1 MEKSLEDKA
10 WEIKRGLNAP
20 KEYLLGLASS
30 SSASKFEECLDNFKF
45 ASNFSLFDHIELE
58 LAMRKLAT
66 RDVHVAFLQVLD
78 FALSRNLVAFDVF
91 QVDELASALR
101 ILGKFPSKHLKGGTS
116 TARRVRFSQ
125 SRPTRHATTTPVSV
139 LRAPLST
146 STTTEQ
152 AKLEASMKQT
162 WKKVQDLRKVYSN
175 NNIKQTC
182 GTPSFDQAFGHAFRA
197 QIAEIESLVPTCD
210 DSQLKNYQQGAVL
223 ACTVLDRVLVVHAT
237 GSGKTRIMH
246 SVLDNK
252 LGDIRPK
259 VVLVPNEKVRDNFY
273 KDVVTYQTVMGKYAT
288 FNRRSNETTEDT
300 LSLKQPLILEYKTRC
315 QAYNISATT
324 SNNNV
329 AYNAPLRAFV
339 FANAYHVAT
348 LSGNQTESFSK
359 MEANKPCFKRVG
371 DQYTIFKPDYGLT
384 QNDRQNDEPRLNPFN
399 NKIIVVDEAHELLAN
414 TSENTILLEAL
425 RTAVNSQVYFFTAT
439 PVDESRQADKSNNPL
454 LAVVKNQRFANLRR
468 SQTDAQNLA
477 FVNTQQTV
485 TTTNHGFVSFYYKFD
500 EPFYPRTIPF
510 LNVLHLAPDEE
521 LPELVLG
528 RIVFTKLHHE
538 NEAAYRLLHK
548 SNQTTIDKL
557 VRATTSKYNDSH
569 AAHYTYNMLAK
580 KEDFFRS
587 FNKLECMVKHL
598 MTKLLKTVVVFTS
611 DGAAAFQAFLKAKH
625 ASKLF
630 EAQTSSAITR
640 GYAPTSSSVQTD
652 YKIGFLLHSD
662 DQARRKAVLAT
673 FNDPNNLQGQK
684 LGVLCVTQEFGTGTD
699 FHAVRRIIL
708 TGPPRSASAY
718 FQFIGRGLR
727 LCKHFALPLEDRTME
742 VEILVATLES
752 TRRLSDLETITD
764 GLTIDETMLVQL
776 RNDVRKYRSDLAEF
790 SKDAIDKSWYKA
802 GRSASSFASSND
814 DLESMC
820 DATTEDN
827 QAQEATQA
835 DTLLEAAVV
844 PEYLTQN
851 ASNITNTNNTTTT
864 NSNSTTH
871 SNTTTIPNSNNNLPQ
886 SYLDLNKEY
895 QKPKPA
901 EIQITTKKTIRTDE
915 EELSLARVVFGDINV
930 KLLPSSAP
938 TEALLRDELLIDIQ
952 VPTIFIHP
960 DIDAAKNQIG
970 MEASGFTMI
979 SVINDFPRLIDEAAT
994 LRARQER
1001 DEELA
1006 KIRDQELAA
1015 KRAEQAKLEE
1025 LERLEALKLQ
1035 MHKKPSLPNPAE
1047 PTSNQVKPTSN
1058 QVKPTSNQVKPTSNQ
1073 VKPTSNQVKPTSNQ
1087 VKPTSNQ
1094 VNPKSA
1100 IRNIPRSNNN
1110 LQGGQD
1116 NRRKLR
1122 RHTMVMKG
1130 GAQAKP
1136 NKVEGNPGPPP
1147 IVVFYFDDTAVRFVT
1162 ASLVYKLTRLVSPN
1176 TRVVDYYNRNFVGT
1190 NMAKWDRVVG
1200 LHIHYMPFVNKVYL
1214 VWQPNVHMVRPV
1226 MYVNR
1231 EALLKS
1237 FGERVDAMRAAQLY
1251 ESIVEYRGP
1260 LERTLWSEGAPL
1272 LESDE
1277 LYTISTEVRVPD
1289 LVDSQTMQT
1298 VQVVLALKNELA
1310 KQGILEVY
1318 KELLARAFS
1327 TDEAS
1332 VLFVEARADKLV
1344 FRTSNVPGA
1353 LLQQRYEDYVN
1364 PILLSPPSNVAIEY
1378 GHRTLF
1384 FKAFNYISDVNQF
1397 VRHNLGSQIARL
1409 VRTQVSSN
1417 LLPPLR
1423 TQVMLPNMWV
1433 LISKDVR
1440 IMTVQAM
1447 LPPNSLASNQ
1457 SFYANDPAYIKAKQD
1472 QKVGVILR
1480 ESNASFVT
1488 TTVPYKSLYD
1498 FARSATDD
1506 TWNEFWYF
1514 CLETKQR
1521 AEEAYNTQVWL
1532 YTEVVPH
1539 KGFRVMFSRTDPTPQ
1554 VEAQVAQEQV
1564 KLLQQQQLVQQQLLQ
1579 QQLFQQQQF
1588 AQQQLAQQQVAQQQV
1603 AQQQVAQ
1610 QQVAQQQVAQQQVA
1624 QQQVDKTSHMIVV
1637 HFNQIL
1643 QSYVIYAKNV
1653 NMGIDAFPTGSEVFQ
1668 AYQEANKLFGYH
1680 EWELHHTIIMP
1691 NQTNFFIVKSPTQFW
1706 ELQNDQQKIDG
1717 WAALASW
1724 PKHGFLQ
1731 TFFQNAQTR
1740 FQLQTTLN

>member
-10 WEIKRGLNAP
+10 REIKRGLNAP

-30 SSASKFEECLDNFKF
+30 SSAAKFEECLDNFKF

-116 TARRVRFSQ
+116 TARRVQPNPS

-162 WKKVQDLRKVYSN
+162 WKKVQDLRKIYSN

-182 GTPSFDQAFGHAFRA
+182 GTPSFDQAFGRAFRA

-288 FNRRSNETTEDT
+288 LNRRSNETTEDT
-300 LSLKQPLILEYKTRC
+300 LSLKQPLILEYKARC

-324 SNNNV
+324 SNNV

-348 LSGNQTESFSK
+348 LSGNQAESFSK

-414 TSENTILLEAL
+414 TNENTILLEAL

-454 LAVVKNQRFANLRR
+454 LAVVKNQRFANLGR

-477 FVNTQQTV
+477 FVNTQQTRAI
-485 TTTNHGFVSFYYKFD
+485 TNHGFVSFYYKFD

-538 NEAAYRLLHK
+538 NEAAYRALHK
-548 SNQTTIDKL
+548 NNQTTIDKL

-569 AAHYTYNMLAK
+569 AAHYTFNMLAK

-611 DGAAAFQAFLKAKH
+611 DGAAAFQAFLKVKH

-640 GYAPTSSSVQTD
+640 GYSSTSSTSSSVQTD
-652 YKIGFLLHSD
+652 YKIGFLLHGD
-662 DQARRKAVLAT
+662 DQARRKAVLAA

-708 TGPPRSASAY
+708 TSPPLSASAY

-727 LCKHFALPLEDRTME
+727 LCKHFALPPEDRTME

-752 TRRLSDLETITD
+752 TRRLSDLESITD
-764 GLTIDETMLVQL
+764 GLTIDETMLIQL

-802 GRSASSFASSND
+802 GRSASSFASNND

-820 DATTEDN
+820 DATIEDN

-851 ASNITNTNNTTTT
+851 ASNTTSTTNTTNTLTTT
-864 NSNSTTH
+864 NN
-871 SNTTTIPNSNNNLPQ
+871 NNNNNLPQ

-895 QKPKPA
+895 QKPKPP

-952 VPTIFIHP
+952 VPAIFIHP

-979 SVINDFPRLIDEAAT
+979 SVINDFPRLVDEAAT

-1025 LERLEALKLQ
+1025 LERLEALKIQ
-1035 MHKKPSLPNPAE
+1035 MHKKPSLPNPTE

-1058 QVKPTSNQVKPTSNQ
+1058 QVD
-1073 VKPTSNQVKPTSNQ
+1073 
-1087 VKPTSNQ
+1087 
-1094 VNPKSA
+1094 PKST
-1100 IRNIPRSNNN
+1100 IRNIPRSTNKNN
-1110 LQGGQD
+1110 LQGGQGG
-1116 NRRKLR
+1116 RRKPR

-1136 NKVEGNPGPPP
+1136 NKSEGNPGPPP

-1162 ASLVYKLTRLVSPN
+1162 ASLVYKLTRLVSTN

-1190 NMAKWDRVVG
+1190 NMAKWDKVVG

-1298 VQVVLALKNELA
+1298 VQVVLALRNELA

-1332 VLFVEARADKLV
+1332 VHFVEARADKLV

-1353 LLQQRYEDYVN
+1353 LLQQSYEDYVN
-1364 PILLSPPSNVAIEY
+1364 PILLSPPSNVGIEY

-1384 FKAFNYISDVNQF
+1384 FKAFSYISDVSQF

-1409 VRTQVSSN
+1409 ARTVSSN

-1423 TQVMLPNMWV
+1423 TQVMLPNMWI
-1433 LISKDVR
+1433 LISKDVK
-1440 IMTVQAM
+1440 IITVQAM
-1447 LPPNSLASNQ
+1447 LAPNSLANNHQ

-1480 ESNASFVT
+1480 DSNASFVT

-1498 FARSATDD
+1498 FARNATDD
-1506 TWNEFWYF
+1506 AWNEFWYF
-1514 CLETKQR
+1514 SLETKQR

-1564 KLLQQQQLVQQQLLQ
+1564 KLVQQQQLVQQQLLQ
-1579 QQLFQQQQF
+1579 QQLFQ
-1588 AQQQLAQQQVAQQQV
+1588 QQQVAQQQV

-1624 QQQVDKTSHMIVV
+1624 QQKVAQTSHMIVV

-1643 QSYVIYAKNV
+1643 QSYVIYAKKV
-1653 NMGIDAFPTGSEVFQ
+1653 NMVIDAFPTGPEVFQ

-1717 WAALASW
+1717 WTAFASW

-1740 FQLQTTLN
+1740 FQLQTTLT

>member
-10 WEIKRGLNAP
+10 REIKRGLNAP

-30 SSASKFEECLDNFKF
+30 SSAAKFEECLDNFKF

-58 LAMRKLAT
+58 LAMRKLPT

-116 TARRVRFSQ
+116 TS
-125 SRPTRHATTTPVSV
+125 HATTAPLSALVRT
-139 LRAPLST
+139 PLST
-146 STTTEQ
+146 STSTEQ
-152 AKLEASMKQT
+152 GKLEASMKQT
-162 WKKVQDLRKVYSN
+162 WKKVQDLRKIYSN

-182 GTPSFDQAFGHAFRA
+182 GTLSFDQAFGHAFRA

-288 FNRRSNETTEDT
+288 LNRRSNETTEDT
-300 LSLKQPLILEYKTRC
+300 LSLKQPLILEYKARC
-315 QAYNISATT
+315 QAYNVSATT

-548 SNQTTIDKL
+548 NNQTTIDKL

-587 FNKLECMVKHL
+587 FNKLECVVKHL

-611 DGAAAFQAFLKAKH
+611 DGAAAFQAFLKVKH

-630 EAQTSSAITR
+630 EPQTSNAITR

-662 DQARRKAVLAT
+662 DQARRKAVLAA

-708 TGPPRSASAY
+708 TSPPLSASAY

-727 LCKHFALPLEDRTME
+727 LCKHFALPPEDRTME

-752 TRRLSDLETITD
+752 TRRLSDLESITD
-764 GLTIDETMLVQL
+764 GLTIDETMLIQL

-790 SKDAIDKSWYKA
+790 SKDAIDKSWYKS
-802 GRSASSFASSND
+802 GRSASSFASNND

-820 DATTEDN
+820 DATIEDN

-851 ASNITNTNNTTTT
+851 ASNFTSTTNTTTNT
-864 NSNSTTH
+864 L
-871 SNTTTIPNSNNNLPQ
+871 TTTNNNNNNNNLPQ

-895 QKPKPA
+895 QKPKPP

-938 TEALLRDELLIDIQ
+938 TEALLRDELLVDIQ
-952 VPTIFIHP
+952 APAIFIHP

-1035 MHKKPSLPNPAE
+1035 MHKKPSLPNPTE

-1094 VNPKSA
+1094 VRPVSNQVDPKST
-1100 IRNIPRSNNN
+1100 IRNIPRSTNN

-1116 NRRKLR
+1116 NRRKPR

-1162 ASLVYKLTRLVSPN
+1162 ASLVYKLTRLVSTN

-1298 VQVVLALKNELA
+1298 VQVVLALRNELA

-1332 VLFVEARADKLV
+1332 VHFVEARADKLV

-1353 LLQQRYEDYVN
+1353 LLQQSYEDYVN
-1364 PILLSPPSNVAIEY
+1364 PILLSPPSNVGIEY

-1384 FKAFNYISDVNQF
+1384 FKAFSYISDVSQF

-1409 VRTQVSSN
+1409 VRTVSSN

-1423 TQVMLPNMWV
+1423 TQVMLPNMWI
-1433 LISKDVR
+1433 LISKDVK
-1440 IMTVQAM
+1440 INTVQAM
-1447 LPPNSLASNQ
+1447 LAPNSLANNHQ

-1480 ESNASFVT
+1480 DSNASFVT

-1506 TWNEFWYF
+1506 AWNEFWYF

-1554 VEAQVAQEQV
+1554 IEAQVAQEQV
-1564 KLLQQQQLVQQQLLQ
+1564 KLLQQQQLVQQQLVQQQLLQ
-1579 QQLFQQQQF
+1579 QQLFQ
-1588 AQQQLAQQQVAQQQV
+1588 QQQLAQQQVAQQQV

-1610 QQVAQQQVAQQQVA
+1610 QQVAQQQLAQ
-1624 QQQVDKTSHMIVV
+1624 TSHMIVV

-1643 QSYVIYAKNV
+1643 QSYVIYAKKV
-1653 NMGIDAFPTGSEVFQ
+1653 NTVIDAFPTGSEVFQ

-1717 WAALASW
+1717 WTAFASW

-1740 FQLQTTLN
+1740 FQLQTTLT